1 MALDAFLAISITTAS
16 LRVLARNPAFGLI
29 DGEQRDVL
37 S

>member
-1 MALDAFLAISITTAS
+1 MALGAFLAASITT
-16 LRVLARNPAFGLI
+16 LMRLLARNPASDLI